1 MRAELYRYTKAFP
14 KGGRQSMF
22 PHTSGATGGRP

>member
-1 MRAELYRYTKAFP
+1 MRAELYRYTKASP
-14 KGGRQSMF
+14 KGEGKTMF